1 MGTNTM
7 ILMMKRAALV
17 VIALLTL
24 GGVAAPAFAQES
36 EISPEHLA
44 LARKYVELTDRS
56 GIYEVALV
64 QTAVQTMQQ
73 IIQQNPEI
81 VQQTDEAITKTLEEF
96 KGKKGDLLDQFAR
109 IYALQFSMD
118 ELQQIVTFY
127 ESPVGLKLSAANA
140 TNNQSLQDVMK
151 VFQVNLN
158 QEFFAKV
165 RAELKA
171 KGFDV

>member
-1 MGTNTM
+1 MSTNTM

-17 VIALLTL
+17 LIALLTL
-24 GGVAAPAFAQES
+24 GGIAAPTLAQES
-36 EISPEHLA
+36 EISPEQLA

-64 QTAVQTMQQ
+64 QTAVQTMAQ
-73 IIQQNPEI
+73 IVQQNPEL
-81 VQQTDEAITKTLEEF
+81 VQATDEAISKTLEEY
-96 KGKKGDLLDQFAR
+96 KGRKGDLLDQFAR
-109 IYALQFSMD
+109 IYALQFTMD

-127 ESPVGLKLSAANA
+127 ESPVGIKLSTVNA
-140 TNNQSLQDVMK
+140 TNNQSLQDVMQ

-165 RAELKA
+165 RAEMKA

>member
-1 MGTNTM
+1 MSSNTM

-24 GGVAAPAFAQES
+24 GVAAPSFAQES
-36 EISPEHLA
+36 EISPEHLG

-56 GIYEVALV
+56 GIYEVSLV
-64 QTAVQTMQQ
+64 QTAVQTMAQ
-73 IIQQNPEI
+73 IVQQNPEL
-81 VQQTDEAITKTLEEF
+81 VQATDDAISKTLEEY
-96 KGKKGDLLDQFAR
+96 KGRKGDLLDQFAR
-109 IYALQFSMD
+109 IYALQFTMD
-118 ELQQIVTFY
+118 ELQQIVAFY
-127 ESPVGLKLSAANA
+127 ESPVGVKLATANA

-165 RAELKA
+165 RAEMKA

>member
-1 MGTNTM
+1 MGNNTM
-7 ILMMKRAALV
+7 IFQMKRAALV

-24 GGVAAPAFAQES
+24 GGIAAPSFAQES

-44 LARKYVELTDRS
+44 LARKYVELTDKS

-73 IIQQNPEI
+73 IVQQNPEI
-81 VQQTDEAITKTLEEF
+81 VQQTDEAITKTLEEY
-96 KGKKGDLLDQFAR
+96 KGQKNNLLDRFAR

-118 ELQQIVTFY
+118 ELQQIVAFY
-127 ESPVGLKLSAANA
+127 ESPVGVKLATANA
-140 TNNQSLQDVMK
+140 TNNQSMQDVMK
-151 VFQVNLN
+151 VFQVELN
-158 QEFFAKV
+158 QDFLRKV

>member
-1 MGTNTM
+1 M

-17 VIALLTL
+17 LIALLTL
-24 GGVAAPAFAQES
+24 GTYAAPSIAQQS

-56 GIYEVALV
+56 GVYEVALV

-73 IIQQNPEI
+73 IVQQNPNL
-81 VQQTDEAITKTLEEF
+81 VQPTDEAITKTLEEF

-109 IYALQFSMD
+109 VYALQFSME
-118 ELQQIVTFY
+118 ELQEIVVFY
-127 ESPVGLKLSAANA
+127 ESPVGVKLATVNA
-140 TNNQSLQDVMK
+140 SNNDSLQDVMQ
-151 VFQVNLN
+151 VFQITLN

-171 KGFDV
+171 KGFNV

>member
-1 MGTNTM
+1 MSINTM
-7 ILMMKRAALV
+7 NLMMKRAALV

-24 GGVAAPAFAQES
+24 GTFSAPSIAQES

-44 LARKYVELTDRS
+44 LARKYVEATDRS
-56 GIYEVALV
+56 GVYEVALV

-73 IIQQNPEI
+73 IIQQNPNL
-81 VQQTDEAITKTLEEF
+81 VQQTDEAISKTLEEF

-109 IYALQFSMD
+109 LYALQLSTE
-118 ELQQIVTFY
+118 ELQTIVAFY
-127 ESPVGLKLSAANA
+127 ESPVGLKLATVNAA
-140 TNNQSLQDVMK
+140 NNQSMQDVMK

-171 KGFDV
+171 KGFNV